1 MSILDKL
8 KGKEEKPKEI
18 AKEKAP
24 TMEEK
29 PQAAR
34 KPQAVSKKKN
44 NKKIV
49 GVLVKPLVTEKAA
62 FIGQYGQYI
71 FEVSCKANKIEI
83 AKAIESIYGV
93 RPISINIIRTR
104 GKQVRYGKTLGQT
117 KKRKKAVIT
126 LKPGEKIEI
135 HEGV

>member
-24 TMEEK
+24 STEEK

-34 KPQAVSKKKN
+34 KFQAVSKKKN

-71 FEVSCKANKIEI
+71 FEVSCKANKIEV